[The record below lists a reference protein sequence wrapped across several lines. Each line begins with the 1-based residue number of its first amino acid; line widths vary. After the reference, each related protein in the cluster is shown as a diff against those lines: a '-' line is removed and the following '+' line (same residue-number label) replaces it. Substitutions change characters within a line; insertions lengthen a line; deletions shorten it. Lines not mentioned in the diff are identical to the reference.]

1 MSDQRKH
8 QQLDHAERE
17 ISRHLL
23 RVYEIFGMFD
33 GRDDQ
38 AMGNINH
45 NKEPLVAANERRA
58 A

>member
-1 MSDQRKH
+1 MSDQH
-8 QQLDHAERE
+8 NQQQTHHAERE

-38 AMGNINH
+38 AMGNIKH